1 MLTQGGELFE
11 RVAERGGLPEQE
23 VTGYFWQI
31 LDAVAHCHSQSVCH
45 RDRECATAF
54 LILCL
59 SLRFHVV
66 IACFLCLSFADE
78 ASCWDPVG
86 HGVSV
91 GGWNYNVSTALQ
103 CWDRRNSMP
112 PSALQTASR

>member
-54 LILCL
+54 LMWRL
-59 SLRFHVV
+59 S
-66 IACFLCLSFADE
+66 IARAYQSLSRLFG
-78 ASCWDPVG
+78 VG
-86 HGVSV
+86 GLHGVHMLPHCLYRM
-91 GGWNYNVSTALQ
+91 G
-103 CWDRRNSMP
+103 
-112 PSALQTASR
+112 